1 MITLEMKEFADFD
14 KAKVFRI
21 NITNDDLETLTNED
35 LRGYTDLTSLLLE
48 NNRNLKKIDLSG
60 NTSIKYI
67 CLGTCDN
74 LTELNLN
81 DTNIDNIDLYDL
93 VSLESVELD
102 DRQLLNLKNL
112 LSENITKQ
120 FLYIEDAILECF
132 EQRIVAAEDGERKEA
147 LLNAYEEYLESED

>member
-120 FLYIEDAILECF
+120 FLYIEDAILKCF